1 MATIT
6 IVQKNKSKGIMTWY
20 ARVPEGE
27 KVHFFSLGTT
37 SKAEAKVLLQQRI
50 KAGDFEPKDEK
61 STLTLAEAFNK
72 YEEFLRNKGVKE
84 SSIGIYLNAF
94 SSLDLIKDKLIVD
107 VTAKD
112 IAESF
117 MLQNAQ
123 KKAVTY
129 QNYKTILSCFFNYV
143 VDVLEILPKNPIG
156 KAIPKRKKNKPVR
169 HFWNS
174 SQIDRI
180 LDATENPKLRL
191 LYAFMAFA
199 GLRKSEAVAMTK
211 DKIYD
216 GCIHLVGKGDKFA
229 TIPVSPRLQREIDR
243 CNDDWNF
250 AYDYNLLKIIAEKAL
265 PEGFDG
271 VAHAHR
277 FRHSFGSIL
286 IRNGVNIKVVQTLMR
301 HENISLTLDIYGH
314 IMDSDPKEAVDKVFC

>member
-72 YEEFLRNKGVKE
+72 YEVFLRNKGVKE

>member
-6 IVQKNKSKGIMTWY
+6 IIRKNKSKGIMTWY

-37 SKAEAKVLLQQRI
+37 SKAEAKVLLQQKI
-50 KAGDFEPKDEK
+50 KAGDFEPKEEK

-72 YEEFLRNKGVKE
+72 YEVFLRNKGVKE

-107 VTAKD
+107 VTTKD

-117 MLQNAQ
+117 MIQNAQ

-129 QNYKTILSCFFNYV
+129 QNYKTILSCFFNFV
-143 VDVLEILPKNPIG
+143 VDVLEILPKNPIS
-156 KAIPKRKKNKPVR
+156 KAIPKRKKNKPIR
-169 HFWNS
+169 HFWTAE
-174 SQIDRI
+174 QIDRI
-180 LDATENPKLRL
+180 LDATNKPTLRL

-199 GLRKSEAVAMTK
+199 GLRRSEAVAMTK

-229 TIPVSPRLQREIDR
+229 TIPISPRLQREIDR
-243 CNDDWNF
+243 CKDEWKF
-250 AYDYNLLKIIAEKAL
+250 FQDYNMLKIIAEKAL

-286 IRNGVNIKVVQTLMR
+286 IRNGINIKVVQTLMR